1 VCGTQSGYGKKAQT
15 QTHTTVVRSETE
27 TEPKG
32 RCLSLLRSLYSLQG
46 TYVVRILVVA
56 VVVTVVVAVAVVGVV
71 VMVIVGQVHNLRVAG
86 FLILISRVQLHSFV
100 LCLYFIAVVVVVAVA
115 VTVVLLVAVVVVDR
129 MPPSVSSGKRG
140 IK

>member
-1 VCGTQSGYGKKAQT
+1 
-15 QTHTTVVRSETE
+15 
-27 TEPKG
+27 
-32 RCLSLLRSLYSLQG
+32 
-46 TYVVRILVVA
+46 LVVA
-56 VVVTVVVAVAVVGVV
+56 VVVTVVVAVVVVVV

-115 VTVVLLVAVVVVDR
+115 VVVVLVAVVVDR